1 MRQSGSE
8 RQASLAMSLL
18 ARARA
23 VAAHPRAVRAPPIAA
38 TGLQFA
44 RRSSGGFDPAQAV
57 NTADRSPEG
66 AVQLYDAWAAT
77 YDETLREWGYEAP
90 EKIAELLADHRSGST
105 IPLRAP
111 VLDCGCGTG
120 LSSEA
125 LSANGFPSLYGVDVS
140 HESLQLCEKKGLHT
154 ELKPCELDAEPLPF
168 PDDTFSAV
176 ACVGVLSYVQEFD
189 HIFSEWCR
197 TIVPGGLC
205 AFTTRTWDDDTHGI
219 RSAAAALSESGAWR
233 LRHKS
238 EPSAYMPLNPIPEEN
253 AKRIRYLV
261 FEVLE

>member
-1 MRQSGSE
+1 M
-8 RQASLAMSLL
+8 
-18 ARARA
+18 
-23 VAAHPRAVRAPPIAA
+23 
-38 TGLQFA
+38 
-44 RRSSGGFDPAQAV
+44 
-57 NTADRSPEG
+57 
-66 AVQLYDAWAAT
+66 
-77 YDETLREWGYEAP
+77 
-90 EKIAELLADHRSGST
+90 
-105 IPLRAP
+105 P

-205 AFTTRTWDDDTHGI
+205 AFTTRTWDDVSRTNIAGIWVAFFSRCQRYSCGQDTHGI